1 MFMATVSFDRK
12 ELEQFIGKSRPLEEI
27 VNSFE
32 MLGMPVD
39 KATEDEI
46 VADITSD
53 RVDMFTVEGAGRA
66 IGQFLGISGPKKY
79 KAETSKVVMNVDNV
93 PARPVVVAF
102 IARGVKLDEKMM
114 RSLIMAQEKLH
125 ETFGRKRKKIAIGI
139 HDLDKVTPPISYRAF
154 KFVTFVPLEMDKEMS
169 PADILKEHPKGKE
182 YAHIFDGVTE
192 YPMVMDTTGVLS
204 FPPII
209 NSERTKLTDKTKN
222 LLIDVTGTSESAV
235 RITAH
240 VLAIAL
246 YDRGASVENIKLKM
260 MQGGEQNSLIFERKE
275 KLSLKFANKTLGLR
289 LKPEQAIELLA
300 KMGYTAVSEK
310 DTLIIDVPPYRADI
324 MHEVDFVEDLA
335 VAYGYENFKPDMPK
349 LMTIGSL
356 KPETQV
362 ENNIRSMLVSSQF
375 NEINSWTLTNEQT
388 DRKALINDSGVEIK
402 NPRTND
408 FTRFRTD
415 LIPSLLSSLAI
426 NKTRGLPQRL
436 FEIGRVSDSKGN
448 CFTRLCCVITAE
460 HASFSDIAGVLNTVK
475 SMLNVDV
482 DSVDAGKEF
491 LIPGRSVVFS
501 RGDKK
506 ERKKR
511 EADGTVSRDS
521 AKYRADYRATVG
533 SIVGW
538 CGEIHPQ
545 VLENFG
551 IEYPVAAF
559 EISLPVIAP
568 TKKRSRHKA
577 A

>member
-1 MFMATVSFDRK
+1 MYEFADHKLIFMATISFDRK

-53 RVDMFTVEGAGRA
+53 RIDMFTVEGAGRA
-66 IGQFLGISGPKKY
+66 ISQFLGISAPKRY

-93 PARPVVVAF
+93 PARPIVMAF
-102 IARGVKLDEKMM
+102 IAKGVKLDEKMI

-154 KFVTFVPLEMDKEMS
+154 KYVTFVPLEMDKEMS

-192 YPMVMDTTGVLS
+192 YPMVMDTVGVLS

-209 NSERTKLTDKTKN
+209 NSERTRLTDKTKN
-222 LLIDVTGTSESAV
+222 LLIDITGTSESAV
-235 RITAH
+235 RSTAH
-240 VLAIAL
+240 VLATAL

-289 LKPEQAIELLA
+289 LKPEQAIELLG
-300 KMGYTAVSEK
+300 KMGYFATAEEGK
-310 DTLIIDVPPYRADI
+310 GAKADIITIEVPPYRADI
-324 MHEVDFVEDLA
+324 MHEVDFVEDIA
-335 VAYGYENFKPDMPK
+335 VAYGYENFKPELPK

-356 KPETQV
+356 KPETRA
-362 ENNIRSMLVSSQF
+362 ENNIRNMLVSSQF
-375 NEINSWTLTNEQT
+375 NEIVSWTLTNEQT
-388 DRKALINDSGVEIK
+388 DKKALINDSGVEIK

-415 LIPSLLSSLAI
+415 LIPSMLSTLAV

-436 FEIGRVSDSKGN
+436 FEIGRVADSKGN
-448 CFTRLCCVITAE
+448 CSTRLCCAITAE
-460 HASFSDIAGVLNTVK
+460 HASFSDIAGVFNAVK
-475 SMLNVDV
+475 SMLDADV
-482 DSVDAGKEF
+482 DPVGADNDF
-491 LIPGRSVVFS
+491 LIPGRSVIFV

-506 ERKKR
+506 EK
-511 EADGTVSRDS
+511 AV
-521 AKYRADYRATVG
+521 
-533 SIVGW
+533 VGW

-545 VLENFG
+545 ALENFG

-559 EISLPVIAP
+559 EISLPVAAP
-568 TKKRSRHKA
+568 TKKRSRRKA
-577 A
+577 P

>member
-1 MFMATVSFDRK
+1 MATVSFDRK

-46 VADITSD
+46 VVDITND

-66 IGQFLGISGPKKY
+66 IGQFLGISGPRKY

-93 PARPVVVAF
+93 PARPIVVAF
-102 IARGVKLDEKMM
+102 IARGVKLDAKTI

-154 KFVTFVPLEMDKEMS
+154 KFVTFVPLDMDKEMS

-222 LLIDVTGTSESAV
+222 LLIDITGTSESAV
-235 RITAH
+235 RSTAH
-240 VLAIAL
+240 VLATAL

-289 LKPEQAIELLA
+289 LKPAQAIELLA
-300 KMGYTAVSEK
+300 RMGYAATAEEGK
-310 DTLIIDVPPYRADI
+310 GTKADIITIEVPPYRADI

-349 LMTIGSL
+349 LMTVGSL
-356 KPETQV
+356 KPETQA
-362 ENNIRSMLVSSQF
+362 ENNVRSMLVSSQF
-375 NEINSWTLTNEQT
+375 NEINSWTLTNENI

-402 NPRTND
+402 NPRTTD
-408 FTRFRTD
+408 FTRFRTN
-415 LIPSLLSSLAI
+415 LIPSMLSILAI

-436 FEIGRVSDSKGN
+436 FEIGRVADSKGN
-448 CFTRLCCVITAE
+448 CSTRLCCVVTAE
-460 HASFSDIAGVLNTVK
+460 HASFSDIAGVFNTVK
-475 SMLNVDV
+475 STLNANVDP
-482 DSVDAGKEF
+482 VDAGKEF
-491 LIPGRSVVFS
+491 LIPGRSVVFA

-506 ERKKR
+506 EK
-511 EADGTVSRDS
+511 AI
-521 AKYRADYRATVG
+521 A
-533 SIVGW
+533 GW

-568 TKKRSRHKA
+568 AKKRSRRKA
-577 A
+577 L